1 MTCLSIIMI
10 VQVFR
15 TAYCIPFRPEDYS
28 NCTDTVQE
36 LVEAAKAV
44 SPLLLNK
51 VKFHLLLHLPE
62 SLRQFGPTSAYNTV
76 RYISFCYCDN
86 ILNKIGY
93 IHALTTELFECML
106 ECNLATKADIE
117 KRIRGSLDN

>member
-1 MTCLSIIMI
+1 MIIF

-15 TAYCIPFRPEDYS
+15 TAYCIPFRPEDYR

-51 VKFHLLLHLPE
+51 VKFHLQLHLPE
-62 SLRQFGPTSAYNTV
+62 SLRQFGPTSAYNTE
-76 RYISFCYCDN
+76 RY
-86 ILNKIGY
+86 
-93 IHALTTELFECML
+93 
-106 ECNLATKADIE
+106 
-117 KRIRGSLDN
+117 